1 MVDFSILMSLYF
13 KEKPEYLHLCL
24 ASLYHQNLCSKD
36 IIIVHDGPLTQ
47 DLYKV
52 LDKWKPLLPITE
64 VILEENVGLGEALNA
79 GLAHCKYDLVA
90 RVDTD
95 DINIPTRF
103 EQQYQYMVEH
113 ENVALCGSHIDEFD
127 TDPLVIASQRKVP
140 LGKELNNSIFK
151 RNPINHMTVMFRK
164 SAVLDAGGYQHLRF
178 MEDYFLWVRMYVKG
192 YKLVN
197 LDTVLVKAR
206 TGNGML
212 ERRKGVEYYRSEL
225 TFMNRVLKMDVKN
238 KSKIMA
244 TFLIRSHIRLLPQS
258 ALKKVYQLV
267 RH

>member
-1 MVDFSILMSLYF
+1 MSVYKKEDPSYFYQALESIY
-13 KEKPEYLHLCL
+13 KQEK
-24 ASLYHQNLCSKD
+24 KTFD
-36 IIIVHDGPLTQ
+36 IVIVHDGPLNES
-47 DLYKV
+47 LYKV
-52 LDKWKPLLPITE
+52 INDWKGKLNIKE
-64 VILEENVGLGEALNA
+64 VILKDNA
-79 GLAHCKYDLVA
+79 GLGVALNEGLKYCKYNLVA

-103 EQQYQYMVEH
+103 EQQYKYMMEH
-113 ENVALCGSHIDEFD
+113 EDIALCGSHIDEFD
-127 TDPLVIASQRKVP
+127 IDPLVITSHRKVP
-140 LGKELNNSIFK
+140 LGKDLDNSIFK

-164 SAVLDAGGYQHLRF
+164 NAVLDAGGYQHLRF

-206 TGNGML
+206 IGNGML
-212 ERRKGVEYYRSEL
+212 KRRKGIDYYRSEL
-225 TFMNRVLKMDVKN
+225 TFMNKVLKMDVKN
-238 KSKIMA
+238 KPKIMV

>member
-1 MVDFSILMSLYF
+1 MFSVLMSVYY
-13 KEKPEYLHLCL
+13 KENSEFFNLSLE
-24 ASLYHQNLCSKD
+24 SLYNQSKISPD
-36 IIIVHDGPLTQ
+36 IVIVHDGPLTKE
-47 DLYKV
+47 LYLV
-52 LDKWKPLLPITE
+52 LDKWKSLLPITE
-64 VILEENVGLGEALNA
+64 IVLQKNVGLGEALNA
-79 GLAHCKYDLVA
+79 GLVYCKYDLVA

-103 EQQYQYMVEH
+103 EQQYQYMNEH
-113 ENVALCGSHIDEFD
+113 KDIALCGSHIDEFD
-127 TDPLVIASQRKVP
+127 TDPLVITSHRKVP
-140 LGKELNNSIFK
+140 SGTDLDKSIFK

-197 LDTVLVKAR
+197 LDTVLVNAR

-212 ERRKGVEYYRSEL
+212 ERRKGINYYRSEL
-225 TFMNRVLKMDVKN
+225 TFMNKVLKMDVKN
-238 KSKIMA
+238 KPKIMA

-258 ALKKVYQLV
+258 VLKKIYQLV
-267 RH
+267 RN

>member
-1 MVDFSILMSLYF
+1 MNFSVLMSLYKNEQAYF
-13 KEKPEYLHLCL
+13 FEQCM
-24 ASLYHQNLCSKD
+24 ASICKQSIQSKN
-36 IIIVHDGPLTQ
+36 IVIVHDGPLTQ
-47 DLYKV
+47 ELYSV
-52 LDKWKPLLPITE
+52 LDKWKLLLPITE
-64 VILEENVGLGEALNA
+64 VILQKNVGLGEALNA
-79 GLAHCKYDLVA
+79 GLTHCKYDLVA

-103 EQQYQYMVEH
+103 EQQYQYMIEH
-113 ENVALCGSHIDEFD
+113 GDVALCGSHIDEFD
-127 TDPLVIASQRKVP
+127 TDPLITTSQRRVP
-140 LGKELNNSIFK
+140 INTDLNNSIFK

-178 MEDYFLWVRMYVKG
+178 MEDYFLWVRMFVKG

-212 ERRKGVEYYRSEL
+212 ERRKGLDYYRSEL
-225 TFMNRVLKMDVKN
+225 TFMNKVLKMDVKN
-238 KSKIMA
+238 KPKIMA

-258 ALKKVYQLV
+258 ALKKIYQLV

>member
-1 MVDFSILMSLYF
+1 MFSVLMSLYK
-13 KEKPEYLHLCL
+13 KEKAAYFEQCMD
-24 ASLYHQNLCSKD
+24 SLYKQSLQSKN
-36 IIIVHDGPLTQ
+36 IIIVHDGPLTKE
-47 DLYKV
+47 LYQV
-52 LDKWKPLLPITE
+52 LDKWKLSLPITE
-64 VILEENVGLGEALNA
+64 VILQENVGLGEALNA
-79 GLAHCKYDLVA
+79 GLVHCKYDLVA

-103 EQQYQYMVEH
+103 EQQYQYMNEH
-113 ENVALCGSHIDEFD
+113 KDIALCGSHIDEFD
-127 TDPLVIASQRKVP
+127 TDPLVIISHRKVP
-140 LGKELNNSIFK
+140 LGVDLNNSIFK
-151 RNPINHMTVMFRK
+151 RNPMNHMTVMFRK

-212 ERRKGVEYYRSEL
+212 ERRKGIDYYRSEL
-225 TFMNRVLKMDVKN
+225 TFMNKVLRMDVKN
-238 KSKIMA
+238 KPKIMA

-258 ALKKVYQLV
+258 ALKKIYQLV
-267 RH
+267 RN

>member
-1 MVDFSILMSLYF
+1 MIDFSVLISIYKNEKSEYFEKCIESIYKQSMS
-13 KEKPEYLHLCL
+13 
-24 ASLYHQNLCSKD
+24 SKN
-36 IIIVHDGPLTQ
+36 IVVVHDGPLTQ
-47 DLYKV
+47 ELYQV
-52 LDKWKPLLPITE
+52 LDKWKLLLPITE
-64 VILEENVGLGEALNA
+64 VILKENVGLGEALNA

-103 EQQYQYMVEH
+103 EQQYQYMIEH
-113 ENVALCGSHIDEFD
+113 DDVALCGSHIDEFD
-127 TDPLVIASQRKVP
+127 TDPLVITSHRKVP
-140 LGKELNNSIFK
+140 LDTDLNNSIFK

-164 SAVLDAGGYQHLRF
+164 SAVLDAGGYQHLSF

-212 ERRKGVEYYRSEL
+212 ERRKGIDYYRSEL
-225 TFMNRVLKMDVKN
+225 TFMNKVLKMDVKN
-238 KSKIMA
+238 KPKIMV

>member
-1 MVDFSILMSLYF
+1 MSFSVLMSLY
-13 KEKPEYLHLCL
+13 KNEKAEYFEQCMDSICKQ
-24 ASLYHQNLCSKD
+24 SLQSED
-36 IIIVHDGPLTQ
+36 VVIVHDGPLTQ
-47 DLYKV
+47 ELYQV
-52 LDKWKPLLPITE
+52 LDKWKLLLPITE
-64 VILEENVGLGEALNA
+64 VVLQENVGLGEALNT
-79 GLAHCKYDLVA
+79 GLAFCKYDLVA

-103 EQQYQYMVEH
+103 EQQCQYMVEH
-113 ENVALCGSHIDEFD
+113 DDVALCGSHIDEFD
-127 TDPLVIASQRKVP
+127 TDPLVTISQRKVP
-140 LGKELNNSIFK
+140 INTNLNNSIFK

-197 LDTVLVKAR
+197 IDTVLVKAR

-212 ERRKGVEYYRSEL
+212 ERRKGVDYYRSEL
-225 TFMNRVLKMDVKN
+225 TFMNKILKMDVKN
-238 KSKIMA
+238 KPKIMA
-244 TFLIRSHIRLLPQS
+244 TFFIRSHIRLLPQS
-258 ALKKVYQLV
+258 ALKKVYQLI

>member
-1 MVDFSILMSLYF
+1 MSFSILMSLY
-13 KEKPEYLHLCL
+13 KNEKAEYFEQCMD
-24 ASLYHQNLCSKD
+24 SIYKQSMQSKN
-36 IIIVHDGPLTQ
+36 IVIVHDGPLTLEIYQ
-47 DLYKV
+47 V
-52 LDKWKPLLPITE
+52 LDKWKLLLPITE
-64 VILEENVGLGEALNA
+64 VILQENVGLGEALNA
-79 GLAHCKYDLVA
+79 GLAHCKYNLVA

-95 DINIPTRF
+95 DINISTRF
-103 EQQYQYMVEH
+103 EQQYQYMTEH
-113 ENVALCGSHIDEFD
+113 EDIALCGSHIDEFD
-127 TDPLVIASQRKVP
+127 TDPLITISQRKVP
-140 LGKELNNSIFK
+140 LDEDLNNSIFK

-164 SAVLDAGGYQHLRF
+164 SAVLNSGGYQHLRF

-212 ERRKGVEYYRSEL
+212 ERRKGAEYYRSEL
-225 TFMNRVLKMDVKN
+225 TFMNKILKMDVKN
-238 KSKIMA
+238 KPKIMA

-258 ALKKVYQLV
+258 ALKKIYQLV

>member
-1 MVDFSILMSLYF
+1 MKFSILMSIYKNEQPRF
-13 KEKPEYLHLCL
+13 FEQCMNSIYKQSIQSE
-24 ASLYHQNLCSKD
+24 N
-36 IIIVHDGPLTQ
+36 IVIVHDGPLTKE
-47 DLYKV
+47 LYQV
-52 LDKWKPLLPITE
+52 LDKWKLLLSITE
-64 VILEENVGLGEALNA
+64 VVLQENVGLGEALNT
-79 GLAHCKYDLVA
+79 GLVNCKYDLVA

-103 EQQYQYMVEH
+103 EQQYQYMIEH
-113 ENVALCGSHIDEFD
+113 ENIALCGSHIDEFD
-127 TDPLVIASQRKVP
+127 TDPLITTSQRKVP
-140 LGKELNNSIFK
+140 LGKDLNNSIFK

-178 MEDYFLWVRMYVKG
+178 MEDYFLWVRMSVKG

-225 TFMNRVLKMDVKN
+225 IFMNKVLKMDVKN
-238 KSKIMA
+238 KPKIMA

-258 ALKKVYQLV
+258 ALKKIYQLV

>member
-1 MVDFSILMSLYF
+1 MSFSILMSIYKNEKAAYF
-13 KEKPEYLHLCL
+13 EQCMDSIHKQ
-24 ASLYHQNLCSKD
+24 SLKSEN

-47 DLYKV
+47 ELYQV
-52 LDKWKPLLPITE
+52 LDKWKLLLPITE
-64 VILEENVGLGEALNA
+64 VILKKNVGLGKALNA
-79 GLAHCKYDLVA
+79 GLSHCKYDLVA

-103 EQQYQYMVEH
+103 ELQYQYMTEH
-113 ENVALCGSHIDEFD
+113 DDIALCGSHIDEFD
-127 TDPLVIASQRKVP
+127 IEPLVILSQRKVP
-140 LGKELNNSIFK
+140 LGKDLNNSIFK

-212 ERRKGVEYYRSEL
+212 ERRKGIDYYRSEL
-225 TFMNRVLKMDVKN
+225 TFMNKVLKMDVKN
-238 KSKIMA
+238 KPKIMA

-258 ALKKVYQLV
+258 ALKKVYQIV

>member
-1 MVDFSILMSLYF
+1 MSFSVLLSVYKNERAEYFEQCLNSIYNQSL
-13 KEKPEYLHLCL
+13 L
-24 ASLYHQNLCSKD
+24 SKD
-36 IIIVHDGPLTQ
+36 IIIVHDGPLTHE
-47 DLYKV
+47 LYQV
-52 LDKWKPLLPITE
+52 LDKWRLLLPIIE
-64 VILEENVGLGEALNA
+64 VVLQNNVGLGEALNA
-79 GLAHCKYDLVA
+79 GLTHCKYDLVA

-103 EQQYQYMVEH
+103 ELQYKYMKEH
-113 ENVALCGSHIDEFD
+113 EDIALCGSHIDEFD
-127 TDPLVIASQRKVP
+127 TDPLITTSHRKVP
-140 LGKELNNSIFK
+140 LNKDFNNSIFK

-164 SAVLDAGGYQHLRF
+164 SAVLDVGGYQHLRF

-212 ERRKGVEYYRSEL
+212 ERRKGLNYYRSEL
-225 TFMNRVLKMDVKN
+225 TFMNKVLKMNIKN
-238 KSKIMA
+238 KPKIMV

-267 RH
+267 RN

>member
-1 MVDFSILMSLYF
+1 MNFSVLMSLYK
-13 KEKPEYLHLCL
+13 KEKSDFFEKCMLSIYDQTV
-24 ASLYHQNLCSKD
+24 SSDD
-36 IIIVHDGPLTQ
+36 IVIVHDGPITEE
-47 DLYKV
+47 LYQA
-52 LDKWKPLLPITE
+52 LDKWKVLLPITE
-64 VILEENVGLGEALNA
+64 VILQKNVGLGEALNA
-79 GLAHCKYDLVA
+79 GLVHCKYDLVA

-103 EQQYQYMVEH
+103 EQQYQYMTEH
-113 ENVALCGSHIDEFD
+113 EDVALCGTHIDEFD
-127 TDPLVIASQRKVP
+127 TDPLITTSQRKVP
-140 LGKELNNSIFK
+140 LGKDFNNSIFK

-164 SAVLDAGGYQHLRF
+164 STVLDAGGYQHLRF

-212 ERRKGVEYYRSEL
+212 ERRKGIDYYRSEL
-225 TFMNRVLKMDVKN
+225 TFMNKVLKMDVKN
-238 KSKIMA
+238 KPKIMV

>member
-1 MVDFSILMSLYF
+1 MHFSVLMSIYKNEQAEF
-13 KEKPEYLHLCL
+13 FEQCMDSIYKQSIQSE
-24 ASLYHQNLCSKD
+24 N
-36 IIIVHDGPLTQ
+36 IIIVHDGPLTEE
-47 DLYKV
+47 LYRV
-52 LDKWKPLLPITE
+52 LDKWKLLLPITE
-64 VILEENVGLGEALNA
+64 VVLRENVGLGEALNI
-79 GLAHCKYDLVA
+79 GLAYCKYDLVA

-95 DINIPTRF
+95 DINILTRF
-103 EQQYQYMVEH
+103 EQQYKYMTEH
-113 ENVALCGSHIDEFD
+113 KNIALCGSHIDEFD
-127 TDPLVIASQRKVP
+127 IDPLITISQRKVP
-140 LGKELNNSIFK
+140 INTDLNTSIFK

-164 SAVLDAGGYQHLRF
+164 GVVLDAGGYQHLRF

-212 ERRKGVEYYRSEL
+212 ERRKGIDYYRSEL
-225 TFMNRVLKMDVKN
+225 TFMNKVLKMDVKN
-238 KSKIMA
+238 KPKIMA

-258 ALKKVYQLV
+258 ALKKIYQLV

>member
-1 MVDFSILMSLYF
+1 MNDFSVLLSLY
-13 KEKPEYLHLCL
+13 KGESPEFFNQALH
-24 ASLYHQNLCSKD
+24 SLYIQNIKSSD
-36 IIIVHDGPLTQ
+36 IVIVHDGPLTFE
-47 DLYKV
+47 LYEV
-52 LDKWKPLLPITE
+52 LKLWKIKLPITE
-64 VILEENVGLGEALNA
+64 VILKNNLGLGMALNE
-79 GLAHCKYDLVA
+79 GLKYCKYDLVA

-103 EQQYQYMVEH
+103 EQQYQYMKEH
-113 ENVALCGSHIDEFD
+113 EDIALCGSHIDEFD
-127 TDPLVIASQRKVP
+127 TDPLIITSQRKVP
-140 LGKELNNSIFK
+140 INTDLNNSIFK

-164 SAVLDAGGYQHLRF
+164 DAVLNAGGYQHLRF

-212 ERRKGVEYYRSEL
+212 ERRKGIDYYRSEL
-225 TFMNRVLKMDVKN
+225 TFMNKVLKMDVKN
-238 KSKIMA
+238 KPKIMV
-244 TFLIRSHIRLLPQS
+244 TFLIRSHIRLLPKS